1 MELKSKI
8 PVHCSLLDLHNTPA
22 RENFD
27 AMEREMADAAMDFNA
42 TSAKR
47 GYYSELYR
55 CCLIASP
62 FQQVRVK
69 KGSACFLLGA
79 VGAALVFTKI

>member
-47 GYYSELYR
+47 GY
-55 CCLIASP
+55 
-62 FQQVRVK
+62 
-69 KGSACFLLGA
+69 
-79 VGAALVFTKI
+79 